1 MIDTNVKHI
10 VNFSGGKDST
20 AMLIRMLEENMKVDE
35 IIFCKVMATKT
46 IGGELPEMYEYIEKI
61 DNYIQET
68 YNKKITVITQE
79 KSFEDY
85 FYTQKKR
92 GKNIGTIYG
101 FPHVISSWCNDRL
114 KVSILKKYLR
124 GKEKYISYIGIAAD
138 EKERLE
144 RLKENE
150 CSMLEKWGMTEK
162 DCLEFLKE
170 RNLENPL
177 YEKHDR
183 LGCWFCPKQRIG
195 TLEILKNEYPE
206 LWEKL
211 LQWQRDSPYSFKP
224 TMTVFDLDKRF
235 TKE

>member
-85 FYTQKKR
+85 FYKKKSQLALFLFCSNWNNKLNCR
-92 GKNIGTIYG
+92 LIVLISKNKWI
-101 FPHVISSWCNDRL
+101 HISVKTHN
-114 KVSILKKYLR
+114 Y
-124 GKEKYISYIGIAAD
+124 A
-138 EKERLE
+138 
-144 RLKENE
+144 
-150 CSMLEKWGMTEK
+150 
-162 DCLEFLKE
+162 
-170 RNLENPL
+170 
-177 YEKHDR
+177 
-183 LGCWFCPKQRIG
+183 
-195 TLEILKNEYPE
+195 
-206 LWEKL
+206 
-211 LQWQRDSPYSFKP
+211 
-224 TMTVFDLDKRF
+224 
-235 TKE
+235 